1 MGRYRAGSAFLTAS
15 NATRVA
21 FDSNST
27 LFAVAEHLMSVFACD
42 VVKIVSVSVKSTLDV
57 VLHVT
62 VAAGAHPSFAPL
74 MRCFQ
79 LFLA

>member
-1 MGRYRAGSAFLTAS
+1 MDRYRAGSAFLTAS
-15 NATRVA
+15 NATRVG

-27 LFAVAEHLMSVFACD
+27 LFAAAEHLMSVFACD
-42 VVKIVSVSVKSTLDV
+42 VVKIVSVSVKNTRDV

-79 LFLA
+79 LLLT